1 MRDVKP
7 KTDTKPAAQQLT
19 GSTQISGL
27 TKDLKQAVDADK
39 QLGKDMEQE
48 IGTADRSPITDEEIK
63 TFKETGKFRGQG
75 VPPRTAEGALT
86 PAKLRNMSNEE
97 ARARLRSDYFAS
109 PFKPAQG
116 TDARDQGLGQAAQN
130 VRSQVTS
137 QGDLLGTRDEQGI
150 ATIPT
155 PDASNAYVTNY
166 QGKRILNPALNQQI
180 NQQLQAQNRASD
192 ANMRDTLS
200 ATGNIDQAIAGT
212 YNPQT
217 GQIDKTP
224 FADLKQQAAQ
234 QRTAAQQQPPQ
245 QGPQGPQGPQ
255 VQGPQVQGPQG
266 VTPAT
271 PPAGTPPAG
280 IQQSKGNV
288 PTAQGL
294 MMQGVNQAPKGP
306 QVQPKGPQTGTP
318 PTGIQAL
325 SQQRPAGVA
334 VGNDARTAMASELSK
349 IKPSFDF
356 DETAG
361 KRAEFLGR
369 DTAKATNQNQVAEL
383 NALRESRSD
392 PEMLKREQFNAMLR
406 NFGRGKGGG
415 QTGAKAAAKV
425 AAAQARGDEQRLLN
439 RQAKETQ
446 GDTAYTA
453 AGTTALGSAD
463 QAGNRVMNQFQISAQ
478 AMATATKQD
487 FDIAEKKIE
496 REFAAQTREIQTA
509 LEIAKTAVQANKGKQ
524 AAIAA
529 LMAAANKSMSAI
541 NASYAMQLQAA
552 AKKGNEDEILAQ
564 MNLAIGIQNAPIIA
578 YLNQLDSGL
587 DTSSLDPGGLNR
599 PQVSNAQVD
608 QTLKSLGIPGV
619 GGTPIVP

>member
-1 MRDVKP
+1 M
-7 KTDTKPAAQQLT
+7 
-19 GSTQISGL
+19 
-27 TKDLKQAVDADK
+27 
-39 QLGKDMEQE
+39 
-48 IGTADRSPITDEEIK
+48 
-63 TFKETGKFRGQG
+63 
-75 VPPRTAEGALT
+75 
-86 PAKLRNMSNEE
+86 
-97 ARARLRSDYFAS
+97 
-109 PFKPAQG
+109 
-116 TDARDQGLGQAAQN
+116 
-130 VRSQVTS
+130 
-137 QGDLLGTRDEQGI
+137 
-150 ATIPT
+150 
-155 PDASNAYVTNY
+155 
-166 QGKRILNPALNQQI
+166 
-180 NQQLQAQNRASD
+180 
-192 ANMRDTLS
+192 
-200 ATGNIDQAIAGT
+200 
-212 YNPQT
+212 
-217 GQIDKTP
+217 
-224 FADLKQQAAQ
+224 
-234 QRTAAQQQPPQ
+234 
-245 QGPQGPQGPQ
+245 
-255 VQGPQVQGPQG
+255 
-266 VTPAT
+266 TPAT
-271 PPAGTPPAG
+271 PPVG
-280 IQQSKGNV
+280 IQPSKDNV

-406 NFGRGKGGG
+406 NFGKGKGGG

-463 QAGNRVMNQFQISAQ
+463 QAGNRVINQFQISAQ